1 MWPSRLDRLKNNLDG
16 REKCSFIEKKSRR
29 HFFFKYWNDNMLDRL
44 KSTQVNL
51 TNLLHESW
59 DLDNSIESK

>member
-1 MWPSRLDRLKNNLDG
+1 MAEKNVVSLKKNQDD
-16 REKCSFIEKKSRR
+16 I
-29 HFFFKYWNDNMLDRL
+29 FFFKYWNDNMLDRL